1 MAVDSSYPSLLSQAL
16 SARMDWLEKSELGKL
31 KEELRVFQSSFS
43 VLYNIYIKKGL
54 IHEDPYKQE
63 AKIGEIEVPDTSTFN
78 EAERV
83 EQLTIRLANYDNQ
96 LDFLVNFYQ
105 FNVDFLTLDR
115 IKRILGLIKFI
126 DWVHLTGDSPFPI
139 TKAVFELNQLSK
151 NGLDPLTQSLFG
163 ESLTKLSRTTGA
175 IIGYLKLLTDYH
187 RENYKLNLRAALTN
201 ELPEAEANQVNIRRR
216 FTTAMPG
223 KPFYPDLVEELL
235 KEDYSKEGPA
245 LREKILK
252 NLQIPDTKPK
262 TVKAPV
268 SFKSILLEGL
278 QVIGNSSNI
287 LTEIA
292 AKIDEND
299 NILSSR
305 RRSFFR
311 KLLDL
316 IHQILGKKPEPVIYE
331 IQYTDPARST
341 PVQDKLNF
349 HNFRAEM
356 DKKSHFLVNLAN
368 RSNTKLE
375 SMPEEQL
382 MQVLDRN
389 IRDVQSM
396 HKILVALD
404 EFFKAFATKEERDKI
419 KGIKPELAALKNS
432 IVRSNQLR
440 HEYSAQKE
448 EEEQMKRLGISPG
461 V

>member
-1 MAVDSSYPSLLSQAL
+1 MAIDSSYPSLLSQGL
-16 SARMDWLEKSELGKL
+16 SARIEWLERSELGKL
-31 KEELRVFQSSFS
+31 KEELRVFQSAYAI
-43 VLYNIYIKKGL
+43 LYNIYIKKGL

-63 AKIGEIEVPDTSTFN
+63 AKIGEIEVPDTSAFT

-126 DWVHLTGDSPFPI
+126 DWAHLSGDSPFPM
-139 TKAVFELNQLSK
+139 TKAIFELNQVAK
-151 NGLDPLTQSLFG
+151 NGLDPLTQTLLG
-163 ESLTKLSRTTGA
+163 ESLTKLSKATGA
-175 IIGYLKLLTDYH
+175 VISYLKLLTDYH
-187 RENYKLNLRAALTN
+187 RENYKLSLRVSLTN
-201 ELPEAEANQVNIRRR
+201 AIPEAEANQVNIRKK
-216 FTTAMPG
+216 FAAAMPG

-235 KEDYSKEGPA
+235 KEDYSKDGPA

-252 NLQIPDTKPK
+252 GLQIPDAKPK
-262 TVKAPV
+262 VVKAPV

-292 AKIDEND
+292 GKIDENE
-299 NILSSR
+299 NVLANR
-305 RRSFFR
+305 RKSFFQ
-311 KLLDL
+311 KLMDL
-316 IHQILGKKPEPVIYE
+316 IRQILGKEPEPVIYE
-331 IQYTDPARST
+331 IQYNDPVRST
-341 PVQDKLNF
+341 MVRDRLNF
-349 HNFRAEM
+349 HNFRLEL
-356 DKKSHFLVNLAN
+356 DKKCRFLVNLAN
-368 RSNTKLE
+368 RGNSKLE
-375 SMPEEQL
+375 NMPEEQL
-382 MQVLDRN
+382 MQFLDRN

-396 HKILVALD
+396 HRTLAALD
-404 EFFKAFATKEERDKI
+404 EFFKASATKEERDRI
-419 KGIKPELAALKNS
+419 KGIKPELASLKNS

>member
-16 SARMDWLEKSELGKL
+16 GARMNWLEKSELGKL
-31 KEELRVFQSSFS
+31 KEELRVFQSSFA
-43 VLYNIYIKKGL
+43 VIYNIYIKKGL

-63 AKIGEIEVPDTSTFN
+63 AKIGEIEAPDTSSFT

-126 DWVHLTGDSPFPI
+126 DWAHLSGDSPFPI
-139 TKAVFELNQLSK
+139 SKAVFELNQVAK
-151 NGLDPLTQSLFG
+151 NGLDPLTQSLLV
-163 ESLTKLSRTTGA
+163 ESLANLSRATGA
-175 IIGYLKLLTDYH
+175 VIGYLKLLTDYH
-187 RENYKLNLRAALTN
+187 RENYKLNLRAALTHDM
-201 ELPEAEANQVNIRRR
+201 PEAEANQVGIKRK
-216 FTTAMPG
+216 FAAAMPG

-262 TVKAPV
+262 VVKAPV
-268 SFKSILLEGL
+268 SFKAILLEGL

-292 AKIDEND
+292 GKIDENESV
-299 NILSSR
+299 LSNR
-305 RRSFFR
+305 RKSFLL
-311 KLLDL
+311 KLMDL
-316 IHQILGKKPEPVIYE
+316 IRQLLGREPESVIYE
-331 IQYTDPARST
+331 LQFADPVRST
-341 PVQDKLNF
+341 PVRDRLNY
-349 HNFRAEM
+349 HSFRAEM
-356 DKKSHFLVNLAN
+356 DKRNRFLVNLAN
-368 RSNTKLE
+368 RGNSKLE
-375 SMPEEQL
+375 SMSEEQL
-382 MQVLDRN
+382 LQFLDRN
-389 IRDVQSM
+389 IREVQSL
-396 HKILVALD
+396 HKTLVALD
-404 EFFKAFATKEERDKI
+404 EFFKASATKEERDRI
-419 KGIKPELAALKNS
+419 KGVKPELAALKNS

>member
-16 SARMDWLEKSELGKL
+16 GARMDWLEKSELGKL
-31 KEELRVFQSSFS
+31 KEELRVFQSAFA

-63 AKIGEIEVPDTSTFN
+63 AKIGEIEVPDASTFT

-105 FNVDFLTLDR
+105 FNVDFLSLDR

-126 DWVHLTGDSPFPI
+126 DWVHLTGDSPYPV
-139 TKAVFELNQLSK
+139 TKAVFEMNQLSK
-151 NGLDPLTQSLFG
+151 NGLDPLTQSLFT
-163 ESLTKLSRTTGA
+163 ESLTKLSKTTGA

-187 RENYKLNLRAALTN
+187 RENYKLNLRAALTS
-201 ELPEAEANQVNIRRR
+201 ELPEAEANQMNIKKR
-216 FTTAMPG
+216 FAAAMPG

-235 KEDYSKEGPA
+235 KEDYSKDGPA

-252 NLQIPDTKPK
+252 NLRIPETKPK
-262 TVKAPV
+262 EVKAPV

-278 QVIGNSSNI
+278 QVIGNASSI

-292 AKIDEND
+292 VKIDEN
-299 NILSSR
+299 NTILSNR
-305 RRSFFR
+305 KRGFFQ

-316 IHQILGKKPEPVIYE
+316 IRQILGKKPDPVIYE
-331 IQYTDPARST
+331 IQYIDPVRST
-341 PVQDKLNF
+341 SVRERLNY
-349 HNFRAEM
+349 HGFRTEI
-356 DKKSHFLVNLAN
+356 DKKNRFLVNLSN
-368 RSNTKLE
+368 RGNTKLE

-382 MQVLDRN
+382 MQFLDRN
-389 IRDVQSM
+389 IRDLQSM
-396 HKILVALD
+396 HRILVALD
-404 EFFKAFATKEERDKI
+404 EFFKASATREERDKI
-419 KGIKPELAALKNS
+419 KGIKPELATLKNS

>member
-1 MAVDSSYPSLLSQAL
+1 MAVDSSYPSMLSQAL
-16 SARMDWLEKSELGKL
+16 SARMEWLERSELGKL
-31 KEELRVFQSSFS
+31 KEELRIFQSAFS

-63 AKIGEIEVPDTSTFN
+63 AKIGEIEIPDTSAFT

-83 EQLTIRLANYDNQ
+83 DQLTIRLANYDNQ

-105 FNVDFLTLDR
+105 FNVDFLSLDR

-126 DWVHLTGDSPFPI
+126 DWAHLSGDSPFPI

-151 NGLDPLTQSLFG
+151 NGLDPLTQSLLV
-163 ESLTKLSRTTGA
+163 ESLSKLSKATGSVIA
-175 IIGYLKLLTDYH
+175 YLKLLTDYH

-201 ELPEAEANQVNIRRR
+201 AMPEAEANQVNIKRK
-216 FTTAMPG
+216 FAAAMPG
-223 KPFYPDLVEELL
+223 KPFYPDLVDELL
-235 KEDYSKEGPA
+235 REDYSKDGPA

-252 NLQIPDTKPK
+252 NLQIPDAKPK
-262 TVKAPV
+262 AVKAPV

-278 QVIGNSSNI
+278 QVIGNASNI
-287 LTEIA
+287 LTEISG
-292 AKIDEND
+292 KIDENQ

-305 RRSFFR
+305 KKGFLQ
-311 KLLDL
+311 KLADL
-316 IHQILGKKPEPVIYE
+316 IRRMLGRPPDPVIYE
-331 IQYTDPARST
+331 LQYIDPIRST
-341 PVQDKLNF
+341 PVRDKLNY
-349 HNFRAEM
+349 HNFRAEV
-356 DKKSHFLVNLAN
+356 DKKNRFLVNLAN
-368 RSNTKLE
+368 RGNSKLE

-382 MQVLDRN
+382 MQFLDRN
-389 IRDVQSM
+389 IRDLQSL
-396 HKILVALD
+396 HKILGALD
-404 EFFKAFATKEERDKI
+404 DFFKASATKEERDRV

-448 EEEQMKRLGISPG
+448 EEEQMKRLGIEPG

>member
-1 MAVDSSYPSLLSQAL
+1 
-16 SARMDWLEKSELGKL
+16 MDWLEKSELGKL
-31 KEELRVFQSSFS
+31 KEELRVFQAAFA

-63 AKIGEIEVPDTSTFN
+63 AKIGEIEVPDSSAFS

-126 DWVHLTGDSPFPI
+126 DWVHLSGDSPFPM
-139 TKAVFELNQLSK
+139 TKAAFELNQLSK
-151 NGLDPLTQSLFG
+151 NGLDPLTQTLFV
-163 ESLTKLSRTTGA
+163 ESLAKLSRSTGA
-175 IIGYLKLLTDYH
+175 IVGYLKLLTDYH
-187 RENYKLNLRAALTN
+187 RENYKLNLRAALTHDM
-201 ELPEAEANQVNIRRR
+201 PESEANQVSIKKK
-216 FTTAMPG
+216 FAAAMPG

-235 KEDYSKEGPA
+235 KEDYSKDGPA

-252 NLQIPDTKPK
+252 SLQIPDTKPK
-262 TVKAPV
+262 VVKAPV

-292 AKIDEND
+292 AKIDENED
-299 NILSSR
+299 ILSNR
-305 RRSFFR
+305 RKRFFQ

-316 IHQILGKKPEPVIYE
+316 IRQILGKKPEPVIYE
-331 IQYTDPARST
+331 IQYIDPTRST
-341 PVQDKLNF
+341 PVRDRLNY

-356 DKKSHFLVNLAN
+356 DKKNRFLVNLAN
-368 RSNTKLE
+368 RGNTKLE
-375 SMPEEQL
+375 NMPEEQL
-382 MQVLDRN
+382 MQFLDRN

-404 EFFKAFATKEERDKI
+404 EFFKASATKEERDKI
-419 KGIKPELAALKNS
+419 KGIKPELATLKNS